1 MTISPTLQHNIG
13 TTPSHGLRRKA
24 ITLLAILAVMSL
36 SPTTVD
42 FLIAAFLGA
51 NIPLG
56 TYAFFGYVIL
66 TLLLALSGSANRAA
80 TINSAI
86 LFILCLALAA
96 TSLWSPSTSYLA
108 TKLPLVVVTPT
119 VLFLSGFMISSSGGA
134 VDIGKSVIGFGLV
147 ILLGIWIFGA
157 ETIVGFQVG
166 LDDEFGGRYQSIS
179 RVLAVAVIA
188 CFTFFASNSSGW
200 KRAFLLA
207 TSVMLALQILY
218 SGGRVGFLI
227 LFITIPIVTASLLRG
242 RNMLL
247 ALALWIA
254 LSLLFVYVLDL
265 RAIAEMIWPT
275 QMPLTIDRILMEFGD
290 TSATQF
296 QALQRNNLW
305 LAAIE
310 IWQENPLLGVG
321 LAGFPIHAGFGD
333 SLGVYPHN
341 IVLELAAETGLLGL
355 ALFVSFSLYC
365 IFRGNFEGVPRIDR
379 LVAIGVLASG
389 LAISS
394 VISDFGLQRELFIGL
409 GLISGLKNRNF
420 Q

>member
-1 MTISPTLQHNIG
+1 MTVPPAFQTNVSSISLE
-13 TTPSHGLRRKA
+13 GLRSKA
-24 ITLLAILAVMSL
+24 VALLAILAAISL
-36 SPTTVD
+36 SPTTID
-42 FLIAAFLGA
+42 FLVAAFTGEE
-51 NIPLG
+51 IRLG
-56 TYAFFGYVIL
+56 TFGFFAFLVL
-66 TLLLALSGSANRAA
+66 TVLIALSGGANLAAIVHSAV
-80 TINSAI
+80 
-86 LFILCLALAA
+86 LFMICLVLAA

-119 VLFLSGFMISSSGGA
+119 VLFLSGFMISSSGRA

-254 LSLLFVYVLDL
+254 LSLLFFYVLDL

-290 TSATQF
+290 TSATQY

-341 IVLELAAETGLLGL
+341 IILELASETGLLGL

-365 IFRGNFEGVPRIDR
+365 IFRGNFDGVPRIDR